1 MYPSIKDT
9 MEKLILNRLKII
21 LVEKGVTSRKLA
33 KALSK
38 TEATVSQW
46 CTNDKQPSLETF
58 YEIAKFLNVDLRELF
73 ISTINNKVQ

>member
-1 MYPSIKDT
+1 

-21 LVEKGVTSRKLA
+21 LAEKRITGRKLA
-33 KALSK
+33 RSLGK

-58 YEIAKFLNVDLRELF
+58 YEIANLLDIDLRDLF
-73 ISTINNKVQ
+73 ISTKKQ